1 VKIKSIKKRRNQKND
16 SAERNKHN
24 NDCPDNSESFAFRH
38 IYNEYINI
46 FMSGQ
51 GAKIKKILSS
61 RITLFFLLL
70 GFIWLVLSVVN
81 VYYKKYKINKE
92 IEDLKT
98 QIASA
103 EKSNQQISEM
113 IDYLGSSSFLEKE
126 AREKLNMKKP
136 GEEVVIIEPPKD
148 TGTSQNPQPQKEKD
162 QNILLAS
169 VASKAESNFV
179 KWWKF
184 FFR

>member
-1 VKIKSIKKRRNQKND
+1 M
-16 SAERNKHN
+16 AE
-24 NDCPDNSESFAFRH
+24 
-38 IYNEYINI
+38 
-46 FMSGQ
+46 Q

-81 VYYKKYKINKE
+81 VYYRKYKINKE
-92 IEDLKT
+92 IDNLKA
-98 QIASA
+98 QIGNA
-103 EKSNQQISEM
+103 ERSNQQISEM
-113 IDYLGSSSFLEKE
+113 IDYLDSQSFLEKE

-136 GEEVVIIEPPKD
+136 GEEVVIIEPLKD
-148 TGTSQNPQPQKEKD
+148 SLTTQNSQPQKEENKD
-162 QNILLAS
+162 ILPAS
-169 VASKAESNFV
+169 AVKKMESNFS